1 MLKRAVLTMVIL
13 LVGGLIVQG
22 VEELAELH
30 VTTITLDPP
39 SSITQ
44 GVDVEIRA
52 RVMNTG
58 QRNADPL
65 SVGLFYRPM
74 SGSSSWILAEIIDDA
89 TLAPSQDD
97 YLEVIFTLDT
107 QALELGAYEIRIV
120 ADPLNQITEVDELN
134 NELLTSF
141 LLIASS
147 LGLPDLQPTSLTYS
161 RTNPESSDDMLP
173 WNVAT
178 TVVNPTPTQAGA
190 FTVAFLLNGVEF
202 DRQFLFA
209 LPTNGSVE
217 VIGEFDPFILGL
229 DPGTYDI
236 SVVVDPDDQ
245 VLEQDEANN
254 TIAGALTLLSP
265 DLYPISL
272 AFDKWR

>member
-58 QRNADPL
+58 QRSADPV

-74 SGSSSWILAEIIDDA
+74 SGSNSWILAEIIDDA
-89 TLAPSQDD
+89 TMAPSQED
-97 YLEVIFTLDT
+97 YLEVTFTLDT

-147 LGLPDLQPTSLTYS
+147 LGLPDLQPTSLIYT

-173 WNVAT
+173 WNVT
-178 TVVNPTPTQAGA
+178 TRIENPSSSQAGA
-190 FTVAFLLNGVEF
+190 FNVAFLIDGVEF
-202 DRQFLFA
+202 DRKFLFA
-209 LPTNGSVE
+209 LPAT
-217 VIGEFDPFILGL
+217 
-229 DPGTYDI
+229 GT
-236 SVVVDPDDQ
+236 
-245 VLEQDEANN
+245 
-254 TIAGALTLLSP
+254 
-265 DLYPISL
+265 
-272 AFDKWR
+272 

>member
-1 MLKRAVLTMVIL
+1 MLKRAVITMVIL

-39 SSITQ
+39 SSITR
-44 GVDVEIRA
+44 GVDVEVRA

-58 QRNADPL
+58 QRNADPVN
-65 SVGLFYRPM
+65 VGFFYRPL
-74 SGSSSWILAEIIDDA
+74 SGSSSWILVETLDDA
-89 TLAPSQDD
+89 SLAPSQED
-97 YLEVIFTLDT
+97 YLEVTFTLSTLDM
-107 QALELGAYEIRIV
+107 ELGLYEIRIV

-141 LLIASS
+141 TLVQSS
-147 LGLPDLQPTSLTYS
+147 LGLPDLQPVSLAYT

-173 WNVAT
+173 WNVT
-178 TVVNPTPTQAGA
+178 TTIANPSPSQAGP
-190 FTVAFLLNGVEF
+190 FTVAFLLDGVEF
-202 DRQFLFA
+202 DRKFLFA
-209 LPTNGSVE
+209 LPATGTVE
-217 VIGEFDPFILGL
+217 VVGEFDPFVLGL
-229 DPGTYDI
+229 SPGTYEI
-236 SVVVDPDDQ
+236 SVHVDPDEQ

-272 AFDKWR
+272 G